1 MPKKISKTEMLMKK
15 LALDETYT
23 KPIIKYKFPKVKDQ
37 VFPKSGYNYEADLL
51 ELPKTSKGYNSLLV
65 VDDIYSNYLDF
76 EPLKSKSSE
85 DVLKAFK
92 TIFKRKIINIPEAS
106 IRTDSGNEFK
116 SVVDKYMHEN
126 NILHLWSLPNRHKQM
141 ANVENLNKQ
150 IGRFLMTYLNNKS
163 AELDK
168 DYFNWTDI
176 IDVLREGL
184 NDIKKHPKDVN
195 INTYTPKE
203 INVEH
208 PPKYKVGDL
217 VYRRLEKPLD
227 KYGNKYHN
235 STFRMGDNRFE
246 LVPTKIIKVL
256 AYTSEN
262 PWRYILQQYPNVSY
276 AEEELKPAKETD
288 EKFII
293 KKIIG
298 KKTENRVIYYLVW
311 FKNEK
316 KSQATW
322 QSRKNLLEDGAVEYI
337 NEYEG
342 Y

>member
-1 MPKKISKTEMLMKK
+1 MLMKK

-37 VFPKSGYNYEADLL
+37 VFPKNGYNYEADLL

-65 VDDIYSNYLDF
+65 VDDIYSNYFDF

-92 TIFKRKIINIPEAS
+92 IIFKRGIIKTPEAS
-106 IRTDSGNEFK
+106 IRTDSGTEFK
-116 SVVDKYMHEN
+116 SVVDRYMHEN

-163 AELDK
+163 TELDK

-195 INTYTPKE
+195 INTYIPKE

-217 VYRRLEKPLD
+217 VYRRLEKPVD
-227 KYGNKYHN
+227 RYGNKYHN
-235 STFRMGDNRFE
+235 TTFRMGDNRFE
-246 LVPTKIIKVL
+246 LVPTKIVKIL
-256 AYTSEN
+256 AYTSPN
-262 PWRYILQQYPNVSY
+262 PWRYILNGYPNVSY

-311 FKNEK
+311 FKGEK

-322 QSRKNLLEDGAVEYI
+322 QSRKNLLLDGAVEYI